1 MCLTG
6 PPGGDDGQSMTV
18 VTIIEYL
25 AVIAAAMY
33 GVLLASRTGM
43 DFVGS
48 FAVAFLAAFGGGTL
62 RDLFLNREPLFWI
75 GNPHYALT
83 VFVICVIA
91 AFTIDHL
98 PRIKPLLLL
107 PDALGMAFFT
117 VVGTA
122 IALEMQDSWF
132 IAALMGAITGTF
144 GGVLADV
151 VCNEVPTLFR
161 PAPLCATCSFVG
173 AWVYVIGKHF
183 HVEEVVL
190 TVVSSAVVVVFRL
203 LAVRFDWRFPPLRSS

>member
-1 MCLTG
+1 
-6 PPGGDDGQSMTV
+6 MTV

-25 AVIAAAMY
+25 AVIAAAIY
-33 GVLLASRTGM
+33 GMLLASRTGM

-62 RDLFLNREPLFWI
+62 RDLFLNRDELFWI
-75 GNPHYALT
+75 VNPHYPIT
-83 VFVICVIA
+83 VFVICIIG

-107 PDALGMAFFT
+107 PDSLGMAFFT
-117 VVGTA
+117 VVGTV
-122 IALEMQDSWF
+122 IALEAQDSWF

-151 VCNEVPTLFR
+151 VCNEVPSLFT
-161 PAPLCATCSFVG
+161 PAPLCATCSFTG
-173 AWVYVIGKHF
+173 AWVYIIGDYF
-183 HVEEVVL
+183 RMEQ
-190 TVVSSAVVVVFRL
+190 VSLMIASAAVVVVFRL
-203 LAVRFDWRFPPLRSS
+203 LAVRFNWRFPPLRSA